1 MSAREMTGFKSLV
14 TFDSCKNY
22 KQQCMVSYLQETNV
36 LLHLQQFR
44 QKCRHPRK
52 NAMQARL
59 SRGVTKTG
67 ERASQSKSSTE
78 EKVIYFECVQHEEAN
93 SRKVHVEIHS
103 SQVLKTTLKLYKDQ
117 RNILE
122 LTGDFYQ
129 ADEKKGQTQ
138 KKQNTRIQG

>member
-67 ERASQSKSSTE
+67 ERAS
-78 EKVIYFECVQHEEAN
+78 
-93 SRKVHVEIHS
+93 
-103 SQVLKTTLKLYKDQ
+103 
-117 RNILE
+117 
-122 LTGDFYQ
+122 
-129 ADEKKGQTQ
+129 
-138 KKQNTRIQG
+138 